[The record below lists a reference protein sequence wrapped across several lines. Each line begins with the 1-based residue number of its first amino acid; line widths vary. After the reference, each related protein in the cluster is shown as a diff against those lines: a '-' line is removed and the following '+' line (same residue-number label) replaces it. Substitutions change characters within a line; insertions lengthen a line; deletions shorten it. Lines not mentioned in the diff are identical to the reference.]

1 MLLESGVLMRF
12 GLAPEIEEIRATV
25 RKWVEE
31 RLAPIADEIDRTN
44 EFPRYLWPEL
54 GELGLLGITASEE
67 YGGSGQG
74 YLAHIVVYE
83 EMARGSASVALSYGA
98 HSNLCVNQIQL
109 NGTPEQKER
118 YLPKLVTGEH
128 IGALAMSES
137 GAGSDV
143 VSMSLRA
150 EDKGDYY
157 LLNGTKMWI
166 TNGPQADTLIVYAK
180 TDPAAGSKGITAFII
195 EKAFSGFS
203 ASPKLDK
210 LGIRGSDTS
219 ELVFDNCMVPK
230 NNVLGVANQGVK
242 VLMSGLDYERITVAA
257 VPLGIMEAA
266 LDLAIPYI
274 HERKQFGQPIGKFQL
289 VQAKIA
295 DMYTSLGA
303 SRAYLYACAAAADRG
318 DVTRQD
324 AAAAFLFASERATEV
339 ALDAMQLMGANGYMN
354 DCAAGRLVRDAKLLE
369 IGGGT
374 TQIRRML
381 IGREIFNLT
390 A

>member
-109 NGTPEQKER
+109 NGTPEQKKR

-150 EDKGDYY
+150 EDKGEYY

>member
-109 NGTPEQKER
+109 NGTPEQKKR